1 IIFFWVA
8 RMIMMGLKFTGK
20 VPFTEVYVHGLV
32 RDSHG
37 QKMSKSKGNVL
48 DPIDLID
55 GIELETL
62 VEKRTKGM
70 MQPQMAKKIEK
81 VTRKDFKDGIP
92 SFGTDALR
100 FTFAIQATTGR
111 DIKFDMGRIEGY
123 RNFCNKLWN
132 ASRYVLMNT
141 EGHDCGIGGKEK
153 HTDMI
158 FSLADKWII
167 SRLQETKK
175 QVTDSLNTYRL
186 DLAAQAIYE
195 FTWNEYCDWYLELS
209 KSVLSSES
217 DDSTSGEAGLREAQ
231 QQGTRYTL
239 VHVLENLLRITHPI
253 MPYITEEIWQRVAPL
268 AGIKQD
274 SSRQETIMLQPYP
287 VPDTNKIDQSALVE
301 MNWLQQFIL
310 GVRQIRSG
318 YDIKPGKLLTVLLQ
332 NGSAADKE
340 RLLTNK
346 LMLKKLAR
354 LESIKWLEKT
364 DEVPESST
372 ALVGEMQILI
382 PMAGLI
388 DIDAERE
395 RLNKEIDNNQGFIK
409 SLEGKL
415 ANENFVSRAPEN
427 VVAMERQKLS
437 DAQSKLKN
445 LTEQLEKLK
454 TL

>member
-1 IIFFWVA
+1 
-8 RMIMMGLKFTGK
+8 
-20 VPFTEVYVHGLV
+20 
-32 RDSHG
+32 
-37 QKMSKSKGNVL
+37 
-48 DPIDLID
+48 
-55 GIELETL
+55 
-62 VEKRTKGM
+62 

-153 HTDMI
+153 HSEMI

-175 QVTDSLNTYRL
+175 QVTDSLNSYRL

-209 KSVLSSES
+209 KSVLSSS
-217 DDSTSGEAGLREAQ
+217 DDSGSEKMGSEKMGSEKMGSEKTGSVKMTSEKTARQL
-231 QQGTRYTL
+231 GTRYTL
-239 VHVLENLLRITHPI
+239 VHILENLLRITHPI

-268 AGIKQD
+268 AGVTQNSGI
-274 SSRQETIMLQPYP
+274 QETIMLQPYP
-287 VPDTNKIDQSALVE
+287 IADNSKIDQSALDE

-332 NGSAADKE
+332 NGSTADKQ
-340 RLLTNK
+340 RLLTNE

-354 LESIKWLEKT
+354 LQTIKWLEKT

-388 DIDAERE
+388 DIDAERQ
-395 RLNKEIDNNQGFIK
+395 RLNKEINNNQGFIK
-409 SLEGKL
+409 SLEAKL

-427 VVAMERQKLS
+427 VVAAERQKLS